1 MNVVKLGSLWYFP
14 GRDGTGDWELWQT
27 DGTTLGTQ
35 VAAEVN
41 AGGNGNVRSVVT
53 SGGVVWFSADDGT
66 HGQELFRYV
75 P

>member
-27 DGTTLGTQ
+27 DGTPAGHPGGSRG
-35 VAAEVN
+35 ER
-41 AGGNGNVRSVVT
+41 GGNGNVRSVVK